1 MIINKINS
9 TNKIK
14 FYFFLFFF
22 ILINY
27 SRFYLDTYNLE
38 WYFIELSK
46 YFNNQDYFFDIYLFK
61 QNQANTTFY
70 SLFLSIFNNFAP
82 SYPSKIVL
90 FRFINFI
97 PFVLLFFLIY
107 QKKIINFEKISQI
120 LLLILF
126 CPIITVY
133 AFRIYPDFLSATLI
147 WLSLILLANKNKNI
161 SILIFVLSFLIKP
174 ISIVTFPIFIVLI
187 FKFFQSDRIKLIL
200 EYIFFTVFTY
210 AVYLL
215 YFEKIA
221 FGSNYGDVYIKL
233 DILSSIFNFIN
244 YYNYIILLSLPVISY
259 LIINYFININ
269 FNYKKIFN
277 LILISALLTGAL
289 VTFTYNLGEMNYGY
303 ISAII
308 KNQYFL
314 ISLIF
319 INVLVGVIFFYI
331 SIKNKKSKLIFL
343 VFLSCLLFLSVLVAR
358 PTQRYLMYL
367 LPMFFFII
375 VNLYEDKLKYFRFSI
390 ILYVLVFSIVSYGQ
404 KLIQLNTSKSFN
416 TIINYAVE
424 NNIQIKG
431 MNPGITYHSKGYLFE
446 KFLKNEVMLKNQI
459 FYRYKITNCEN
470 TKKYLIIK
478 KIVLF
483 NINIKNV
490 CLIENYQ

>member
-1 MIINKINS
+1 
-9 TNKIK
+9 
-14 FYFFLFFF
+14 
-22 ILINY
+22 
-27 SRFYLDTYNLE
+27 
-38 WYFIELSK
+38 
-46 YFNNQDYFFDIYLFK
+46 
-61 QNQANTTFY
+61 
-70 SLFLSIFNNFAP
+70 
-82 SYPSKIVL
+82 
-90 FRFINFI
+90 
-97 PFVLLFFLIY
+97 
-107 QKKIINFEKISQI
+107 
-120 LLLILF
+120 
-126 CPIITVY
+126 
-133 AFRIYPDFLSATLI
+133 
-147 WLSLILLANKNKNI
+147 
-161 SILIFVLSFLIKP
+161 
-174 ISIVTFPIFIVLI
+174 
-187 FKFFQSDRIKLIL
+187 
-200 EYIFFTVFTY
+200 
-210 AVYLL
+210 
-215 YFEKIA
+215 
-221 FGSNYGDVYIKL
+221 
-233 DILSSIFNFIN
+233 
-244 YYNYIILLSLPVISY
+244 
-259 LIINYFININ
+259 
-269 FNYKKIFN
+269 
-277 LILISALLTGAL
+277 
-289 VTFTYNLGEMNYGY
+289 MNYGY

-331 SIKNKKSKLIFL
+331 IIKNKKSKLIFL